1 MSKIKSKNELFRGL
15 RPGKAAMQEKFTLGN
30 LPLIDNG
37 LIAEAFDREMKR
49 LVKDCDE
56 RPLEEKPRVLML
68 SVKITPKPE
77 TSGRG
82 IICDEVV
89 VEFELTGKTPLQ
101 RTRLYTMKPK
111 QDGSIMFHPDLE
123 SDPEGQTIMDEV
135 ERVRREGPKH

>member
-1 MSKIKSKNELFRGL
+1 
-15 RPGKAAMQEKFTLGN
+15 MQEKFNLGN

-56 RPLEEKPRVLML
+56 RPLEEKPRVLNL

-82 IICDEVV
+82 IICDEVI

-111 QDGSIMFHPDLE
+111 NDGTVYFHPDLP
-123 SDPEGQTIMDEV
+123 SDPDEETIMDEAA
-135 ERVRREGPKH
+135 RNKHGK